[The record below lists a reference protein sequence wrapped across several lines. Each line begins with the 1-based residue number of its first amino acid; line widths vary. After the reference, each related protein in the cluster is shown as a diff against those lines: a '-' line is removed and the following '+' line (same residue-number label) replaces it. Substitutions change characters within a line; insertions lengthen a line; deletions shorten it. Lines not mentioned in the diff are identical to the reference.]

1 MVCNSVGIGQN
12 LQNDEVFIQYSTVSL
27 LNLHYVAIPI

>member
-1 MVCNSVGIGQN
+1 MVCNPVGIGQN

-27 LNLHYVAIPI
+27 LNLHYVAIPM

>member
-1 MVCNSVGIGQN
+1 MVRNSVGIGQN

-27 LNLHYVAIPI
+27 LNLHYVALPI

>member
-27 LNLHYVAIPI
+27 LNLHYVALPI

>member
-27 LNLHYVAIPI
+27 LNLSYVALPI

>member
-12 LQNDEVFIQYSTVSL
+12 LQNDEVFIHYSTVSL
-27 LNLHYVAIPI
+27 LNLHYVALPI